1 MTEILE
7 FIPCSECSSRKRMP
21 IVADNNHE
29 RVPQFYCLKCEKVR
43 ARNYG
48 CARLLDDG
56 PRCKGGRCGCNM
68 TGKLP
73 GPETDAA
80 EGLQAARAA
89 TKLAQEALS
98 AAPAHNAKEKSSNA
112 NEKPNWEPY
121 VHPLDL
127 LWEKSLAYGFFWG
140 SPAAYGLTWKE
151 TAAYLSYLRGQSN
164 ELASKEQAFR
174 QRMNIYSKG
183 DQNELKEF
191 ERASAEAKKPLADFW
206 KVAHT
211 KENFERESARW
222 GHADASTRH
231 KAALTQLKCRKC
243 QSTVPL
249 SDMVEGLEL
258 LEQRIPLAGSG
269 DDKSWRQGILMVKFI
284 KLISPMAQGNQES
297 KWWRVPESIQQDLP
311 EVSAADLIRYGGSR
325 PLSYSQIWAEAKGW
339 IPPAQEIHEDRSG
352 PLPPWYW
359 LNSGEQLK
367 SREVANQLETAA
379 RFLDFCR
386 RCVDAYGPQPA
397 RGRAEPSARVKLS
410 PRLRFKILQ
419 RDNFRCTFCG
429 RSQNDG
435 VTLHVDHIIPVAR
448 GGQDDEDNLQTLCE
462 GCNLGKGTEEII

>member
-7 FIPCSECSSRKRMP
+7 FFPCSVCASRKKT

-29 RVPQFYCLKCEKVR
+29 RAPQFYCLKCEKVR

-48 CARLLDDG
+48 CARLLGGG
-56 PRCKGGRCGCNM
+56 PRCEGGRCGCNM

-89 TKLAQEALS
+89 TQLAQEALNT
-98 AAPAHNAKEKSSNA
+98 APARNA
-112 NEKPNWEPY
+112 NERPNWEPY
-121 VHPLDL
+121 VHPLDV
-127 LWEKSLAYGFFWG
+127 LWNKALAYGFFWG
-140 SPAAYGLTWKE
+140 SPAAYGWTWEE
-151 TAAYLSYLRGQSN
+151 TSAYLSYFRRQLS
-164 ELASKEQAFR
+164 ELASKEQEFR
-174 QRMNIYSKG
+174 QRMNMYSKD
-183 DQNELKEF
+183 DQNKLKEF
-191 ERASAEAKKPLADFW
+191 EKASAEARKPLAGFW

-211 KENFERESARW
+211 KEEFERELARW
-222 GHADASTRH
+222 EHADASSRH
-231 KAALTQLKCRKC
+231 EAALTQLKCKKC
-243 QSTVPL
+243 QGTVPL

-269 DDKSWRQGILMVKFI
+269 DDKSWRQGILMVRFV
-284 KLISPMAQGNQES
+284 KLISPMVQGNQES
-297 KWWRVPESIQQDLP
+297 KWWRFPESIQQDLP

-325 PLSYSQIWAEAKGW
+325 PFSYSQIWAEAKGW

-352 PLPPWYW
+352 PLPAWYY
-359 LNSGEQLK
+359 LNSGDELK

-419 RDNFRCTFCG
+419 RDNFRCNFCG
-429 RSQNDG
+429 RSQIDG

-448 GGQDDEDNLQTLCE
+448 GGQDDENNLQTLCE
-462 GCNLGKGTEEII
+462 VCNLGKGTEEII